1 MNKHCY
7 RVIFSKTLQCL
18 VVTSELSKTEGASS
32 SSKMIKKPTALLGEN
47 WISDELHASL
57 SKVSFTL
64 FALLGF
70 VLIPDAL
77 ANDMAIR
84 ADKSAPGN
92 QQPIILQT
100 GSGVPQVNIQTPSAG
115 GVSRNVY
122 SQFDVSEKGAV
133 LNNSRKGTGT
143 QIAGY
148 VAGNPNLAR
157 GEAKVILNEVN
168 SANPSRLKG
177 YVEVAGKKADVVIA
191 NPSGLQCDGCGVI
204 NAGRTT
210 LTTGKPIVNNGELSG
225 FEVKDGKIS
234 VGAKGM
240 DASHSDYTDII
251 AKKTKI
257 DGPIKGKQ
265 VKVITGKNRV
275 SRDGSDVVY
284 IGDKNDTATTQEYSL
299 DVGELGGMY
308 AGQIHLVDNGKGL
321 GVRNAGHI
329 GASVGDIQID
339 SQGNIVNSGVMQAEG
354 NIKQKA
360 KRKINNSGTTVSRK
374 GNIKQQADGGI
385 EQSGVL
391 LAKGNRAEQ
400 KGNIEQQAA
409 QINQSGNNIASG
421 DIKIK
426 GQQITLDKTSQS
438 IAGMVFESN
447 TVAKTAE
454 KAIERNTEKTVT
466 ELTEQEIQ
474 RLPTLQASGSRVE
487 LQADTLT
494 AQGQIIAQ
502 QAVVAEGNEVNLSHG
517 RIRSYN
523 IEAAAKGSLKADD
536 AVLSA
541 VNQAMLKATNV
552 LSTNETQ
559 LTAEQII
566 ANANQ
571 LNNNGGQWQQT
582 GNDPLALH
590 FAGGIENR
598 GGHIQTAGALSI
610 NTANLNNAQGKLL
623 SAKQATLQGGSVV
636 NADGVIYSAE
646 ALSIQTGGLDNSRG
660 HISNKQGDVS
670 INTSKQLLINH
681 QGTIASAAAL
691 SIAAGNTDNKEGVIT
706 AEQALSVN
714 ADSLNNS
721 RGRLISN
728 GQDIALNIATQ
739 LNNQVGTIAAQN
751 VVNINGD
758 LQNNKGVVL
767 SEKGGVRVNS
777 KAQIDNAEGV
787 IQAAQ
792 AATLYSQ
799 GVDNSKGQ
807 IRGAS
812 LDIHSQGHQIRNG
825 EGMIAGQ
832 SAVNLEGD
840 LQNNKG
846 VVLSEKGGV
855 RVNSKAQIDN
865 AEGVIQASQA
875 VVLNSQG
882 MDNNKGLIRGASVD
896 IHSQGHQIRNSE
908 GMIAG
913 QSAVNL
919 EGDLQNNKGVV
930 LSEKGGVRVN
940 GKAQIDNVGG
950 VIQAAQ
956 AVVLHSQGVDNSKG
970 LIRGASVDI
979 HSQGHQIRNSEGMI
993 AGQSAVN
1000 LEGDLHNNKGV
1011 VLSEKGGVRV
1021 NGKAQIDNA
1030 EGVIQAAQAV
1040 ALNSQGVDN
1049 SKGLIRGASVDIYS
1063 QGHQIRNGEGMIAGQ
1078 SAVNLEGDL
1087 QNTKGVVLSEKGG
1100 VRVNSKAQIDN
1111 VGGVIQA
1118 AQAVALNGQ
1127 GVDNSKGLIKGK
1139 NVSLNSEGYQ
1149 VVNVEGAIT
1158 ALNSITVNGNLNN
1171 QRGTLLSEQGDITV
1185 NSRSAV
1191 NNQQGLIHAATQA
1204 TINSQGLDNQAGT
1217 VSANR
1222 LTINSAGQQVN
1233 NQQGT
1238 IVAQQQLNMTASTL
1252 DNREGYVISK
1262 GEAQLNLDTVH
1273 NQAISDKGSLISAN
1287 KRLTLNATTVNNQ
1300 DTKAK
1305 EGEHSSQG
1313 IIAGTLEMATGLL
1326 NNQGGNLY
1334 ALENARLN
1342 VTGDVHNEGGLLYAG
1357 NQLDVLGSKQTLI
1370 HNQDGLIEG
1379 VGGLAVEANNFND
1392 EGTLRSRGL
1401 GRIALQIDDYEYN
1414 KKFDFGALDF
1424 SVNGTLTNNVNAIYD
1439 RGVIFRAKNVKNN
1452 GTIGA
1457 YDKGAT
1463 QIFATQGVE
1472 NRGLIDGQFTLVKGE
1487 TIRNVGQ
1494 GRIYGD
1500 YLAMEAKQIYNG
1512 AETVASGKGTT
1523 TRAGTIAGREGLALA
1538 FEQMTN
1544 ADGATVLS
1552 FGNTTIGRTLNEHYQ
1567 AVGKADSLDNASG
1580 LINLMGNA
1588 RVSVSRLTN
1597 RDSHIEDLLA
1607 KNNNRISLTQY
1618 QQHRAPGQFLVGG
1631 DLTLE
1636 TDKVHNKYSQL
1647 LVGGNLTVNGEH
1659 IARQGSPLQTN
1670 SAHNALNE
1678 VLVNEDLSGKVYQLK
1693 KAQSNGFRWF
1703 KRHHRYEEQT
1713 IDNLGLTDN
1722 PLATV
1727 LGTQTTRYMTDQ
1739 VNATDANFDNVN
1751 ITGKDGQVRVQAQ
1764 TILSPEQQQQ
1774 IVKSGAVVSHYFDS
1788 TVQGSLLL
1796 NEGKTEIS
1804 GGKSKGQNGQTEA
1817 ARRTQLEDLPLTT
1830 VRTHLSDNQS
1840 LPTASYLQ
1848 DNRNDPTAPLVSVD
1862 PILTKGQHGLSS
1874 DYLLKLTGQHSQAK
1888 RLGDGFYE
1896 QQLVREQINQLTGRR
1911 FLEGQTNDQAQYEAL
1926 MNNGAK
1932 AAKELGL
1939 EVGKGLTAQQM
1950 SNLKQDIVWFVEREV
1965 AVPNE
1970 GNTLKGGRHR
1980 EQGETPTTQ
1989 TVKVLVPQVYTVS
2002 RHTDVI
2008 DKNAVISATNIIGQ
2022 LNGKVNNS
2030 GAISALNLN
2039 QLHAEA
2045 LENSG
2050 RINGRYVDIKTRG
2063 DVDNLGGKIE
2073 AAKALSVIA
2082 GGNINVSSHLKDV
2095 HIGDTQKRL
2104 IDKVAGLK
2112 VRDSDG
2118 LLQLVSDKDLRFN
2131 AATVESAGSLYAKA
2145 KGNMVVDSLR
2155 MTENTYS
2162 GGGDNFRRVRK
2173 EQDIGTV
2180 IQARDDLTLIGD
2192 QSFYAKAAQIV
2203 SENGRVHLQSNGD
2216 VNIVSGLA
2224 IDEEESKS
2232 KSKKRRRLGTSK
2244 KTTETYNYRYDET
2257 ALASIVSGK
2266 TVSVVGNNI
2275 GVTASHLLANQDVI
2289 IQGKGRVKIEGEL
2302 ENHAQ
2307 AYSHSVKKSGLSG
2320 SFKRGVLSVHLGTR
2334 KQGGGTDGKEQS
2346 VAVSS
2351 INSLN
2356 GNVMV
2361 SAGDKITI
2369 NGSSV
2374 AARKNILLSGSDIEL
2389 GAIYSHGD
2397 RSQHSYAKS
2406 SGIGVSLT
2414 LSPLLAA
2421 FDAARNHY
2429 KGNAGGGKSIIG
2441 KSTTFAD
2448 SVDEFGQRLT
2458 KTLTFSIGGQS
2469 HSSENHS
2476 STDNATVSQLRAG
2489 GNLIL
2494 NATRGGIHSEGADFS
2509 AEGNF
2514 TALAKGDVVFGTAKN
2529 QYQANGYEKSHGHG
2543 IDTSKSFLKTLT
2555 LYKNKATED
2564 AEKTTQKTTALSIG
2578 GNSFV
2583 KSGGN
2588 ITTYGTDMAVVGDN
2602 IFMADGNIT
2611 FGSTLEGAAQ
2621 NRSAKGRG
2629 IGSAEISDT
2638 ERFYGYYQNKESG
2651 YFNQR
2656 SYKGSVIGSEKGNIQ
2671 VYAGG
2676 NYLQE
2681 SSALLANAGKVS
2693 INAKQVKSIAHDNV
2707 TLSGNR
2713 TSDTKVGGFAKV
2725 SSPLIDLFNVATGAR
2740 DTLRDDKAGDRM
2752 KAMKGAVLALQGYQ
2766 AISDLSTGTI
2776 ARVEVGTGIKHA
2788 HADYHEQDIRGQ
2800 GNIINGAKG
2809 IEITAREGYIDL
2821 SQIDLATTTYNAQS
2835 QKNEVTSGSYVYLD
2849 GKRGINL
2856 RSGRDEFHAKGR
2868 QTGYS
2873 MVSGVGA
2880 QVGAQ
2885 TGAYAYAEVGYN
2897 NATQQTDSHTKIN
2910 SHIMTERLIA
2920 KTDGDMNL
2928 IGASAYA
2935 DRIETD
2941 VKGKLNIVSEQS
2953 TAQYNAKGTN
2963 VGLRVQVSFGT
2974 AWNVG
2979 GSYGSNKTRSN
2990 YHGVQEQAG
2999 LFAGDGGYRINV
3011 QNHTNLEGGLITS
3024 SQLAETTGK
3033 NSFSTGTLSYSDIEN
3048 HGNYSGSGLA
3058 ISASVSMEGKSLQG
3072 MQKTAGYG
3080 KEEGGQHNITKSGIN
3095 TANLHITDIEKQQQ
3109 LLNYHNVPTG
3119 EINDG
3124 FAIDTPNSKLIA
3136 RENPIA
3142 LKDYLSN
3149 IKTDITTESLKQN
3162 PNVLQNN
3169 FDKSY
3174 IEDKVATKVAFT
3186 QALDQARQEVK
3197 KELYAIADKKRADAT
3212 DIRRNNYIGGKNG
3225 YNTEES
3231 LELDRRADRLEKTAF
3246 YVDLALGSL
3255 YGWGNTDAIKYVGT
3269 AVATDPVVRAATAP
3283 EQIWLTTCKRDS
3295 LYCSNFNRDDSKRPT
3310 ENGRA
3315 EIGDKRQIFDISEL
3329 KPSDSNNVITISNN
3343 GIMNP
3348 LDAALKNAIKQN
3360 KWATN
3365 KEGVAV
3371 VYNRPTSNLL
3381 SELLYAA
3388 YDKTNDLLGGRLPL
3402 TTAEKA
3408 NVKLYQYAKD
3418 NKYQIDL
3425 SNHSRGGLTA
3435 SVALQY
3441 ANRNGLTNIPIRES
3455 RFYGTATH
3463 VQDYANQLANVNGSY
3478 RYLDKNNQ
3486 EKTSNGIVKSAVHYT
3501 DFVGRTP
3508 LIGLRSKYIVGGNE
3522 PTGGVENTW
3531 FTYSHSS
3538 YFAEIPSEDL
3548 INEKGDYIDEKG
3560 YKVEEKNRVA
3570 NKYRDEFNEKWQP
3583 QKNNLNPSLPKI
3595 VTPE

>member
-1 MNKHCY
+1 
-7 RVIFSKTLQCL
+7 
-18 VVTSELSKTEGASS
+18 
-32 SSKMIKKPTALLGEN
+32 
-47 WISDELHASL
+47 
-57 SKVSFTL
+57 
-64 FALLGF
+64 
-70 VLIPDAL
+70 
-77 ANDMAIR
+77 
-84 ADKSAPGN
+84 
-92 QQPIILQT
+92 
-100 GSGVPQVNIQTPSAG
+100 
-115 GVSRNVY
+115 
-122 SQFDVSEKGAV
+122 
-133 LNNSRKGTGT
+133 
-143 QIAGY
+143 
-148 VAGNPNLAR
+148 
-157 GEAKVILNEVN
+157 
-168 SANPSRLKG
+168 
-177 YVEVAGKKADVVIA
+177 
-191 NPSGLQCDGCGVI
+191 
-204 NAGRTT
+204 
-210 LTTGKPIVNNGELSG
+210 
-225 FEVKDGKIS
+225 
-234 VGAKGM
+234 
-240 DASHSDYTDII
+240 
-251 AKKTKI
+251 
-257 DGPIKGKQ
+257 
-265 VKVITGKNRV
+265 
-275 SRDGSDVVY
+275 
-284 IGDKNDTATTQEYSL
+284 
-299 DVGELGGMY
+299 
-308 AGQIHLVDNGKGL
+308 
-321 GVRNAGHI
+321 
-329 GASVGDIQID
+329 
-339 SQGNIVNSGVMQAEG
+339 
-354 NIKQKA
+354 
-360 KRKINNSGTTVSRK
+360 
-374 GNIKQQADGGI
+374 
-385 EQSGVL
+385 
-391 LAKGNRAEQ
+391 
-400 KGNIEQQAA
+400 
-409 QINQSGNNIASG
+409 
-421 DIKIK
+421 
-426 GQQITLDKTSQS
+426 
-438 IAGMVFESN
+438 
-447 TVAKTAE
+447 
-454 KAIERNTEKTVT
+454 
-466 ELTEQEIQ
+466 
-474 RLPTLQASGSRVE
+474 
-487 LQADTLT
+487 
-494 AQGQIIAQ
+494 
-502 QAVVAEGNEVNLSHG
+502 
-517 RIRSYN
+517 
-523 IEAAAKGSLKADD
+523 
-536 AVLSA
+536 
-541 VNQAMLKATNV
+541 
-552 LSTNETQ
+552 
-559 LTAEQII
+559 
-566 ANANQ
+566 
-571 LNNNGGQWQQT
+571 
-582 GNDPLALH
+582 
-590 FAGGIENR
+590 
-598 GGHIQTAGALSI
+598 
-610 NTANLNNAQGKLL
+610 
-623 SAKQATLQGGSVV
+623 
-636 NADGVIYSAE
+636 
-646 ALSIQTGGLDNSRG
+646 
-660 HISNKQGDVS
+660 
-670 INTSKQLLINH
+670 
-681 QGTIASAAAL
+681 
-691 SIAAGNTDNKEGVIT
+691 
-706 AEQALSVN
+706 
-714 ADSLNNS
+714 
-721 RGRLISN
+721 
-728 GQDIALNIATQ
+728 
-739 LNNQVGTIAAQN
+739 
-751 VVNINGD
+751 
-758 LQNNKGVVL
+758 
-767 SEKGGVRVNS
+767 
-777 KAQIDNAEGV
+777 
-787 IQAAQ
+787 
-792 AATLYSQ
+792 
-799 GVDNSKGQ
+799 
-807 IRGAS
+807 
-812 LDIHSQGHQIRNG
+812 
-825 EGMIAGQ
+825 MIAGQ

-865 AEGVIQASQA
+865 AEGVIQA
-875 VVLNSQG
+875 V
-882 MDNNKGLIRGASVD
+882 
-896 IHSQGHQIRNSE
+896 
-908 GMIAG
+908 
-913 QSAVNL
+913 
-919 EGDLQNNKGVV
+919 
-930 LSEKGGVRVN
+930 
-940 GKAQIDNVGG
+940 
-950 VIQAAQ
+950 QAAT
-956 AVVLHSQGVDNSKG
+956 LYSQGVDNSKG

-979 HSQGHQIRNSEGMI
+979 H
-993 AGQSAVN
+993 
-1000 LEGDLHNNKGV
+1000 
-1011 VLSEKGGVRV
+1011 
-1021 NGKAQIDNA
+1021 
-1030 EGVIQAAQAV
+1030 
-1040 ALNSQGVDN
+1040 
-1049 SKGLIRGASVDIYS
+1049 S

-1118 AQAVALNGQ
+1118 AQVVALNSQ

-1139 NVSLNSEGYQ
+1139 SVSLNSEGYQ

-1222 LTINSAGQQVN
+1222 LTINNAGQQVN

-1238 IVAQQQLNMTASTL
+1238 IVAQQQLNMTASIL

-1703 KRHHRYEEQT
+1703 KRHHRYKEQT

-1727 LGTQTTRYMTDQ
+1727 LGTQTTKYMTDQ
-1739 VNATDANFDNVN
+1739 VNATDATFDNIN
-1751 ITGKDGQVRVQAQ
+1751 ITGENGQVRIQAQ
-1764 TILSPEQQQQ
+1764 TQLSPEQQQQ
-1774 IVKSGAVVSHYFDS
+1774 IVTSGAVVSHYFDS

-1804 GGKSKGQNGQTEA
+1804 GGKTKGQNGQTEA
-1817 ARRTQLEDLPLTT
+1817 ARRTQLEDLSLTT

-1848 DNRNDPTAPLVSVD
+1848 DNRNDPTAPLVSID
-1862 PILTKGQHGLSS
+1862 PILTKGQHSLNS
-1874 DYLLKLTGQHSQAK
+1874 DYLLKLTGQHSQTK

-1911 FLEGQTNDQAQYEAL
+1911 FLEGQTNDQAQYETL

-2118 LLQLVSDKDLRFN
+2118 LLQLVADKDLRFN

-2145 KGNMVVDSLR
+2145 KDNMVVDSLR

-2257 ALASIVSGK
+2257 ALASMVSGK

-2448 SVDEFGQRLT
+2448 SVDEYRQRLT

-2489 GNLIL
+2489 ENLIL
-2494 NATRGGIHSEGADFS
+2494 NATRGGIRSEGADFS

-2514 TALAKGDVVFGTAKN
+2514 TALAKGDVVFDTAKN
-2529 QYQANGYEKSHGHG
+2529 RYQANSHEKSSGYG
-2543 IDTSKSFLKTLT
+2543 IDTSKSYLKTLT
-2555 LYKNKATED
+2555 LYKNKSAED

-2693 INAKQVKSIAHDNV
+2693 INAKQVESIAHDNV

-2740 DTLRDDKAGDRM
+2740 DILRDDKAGDRM

-2766 AISDLSTGTI
+2766 AISDLRTGTI

-2897 NATQQTDSHTKIN
+2897 NATQQTDNHTKIN

-2974 AWNVG
+2974 AWSVG

-2999 LFAGDGGYRINV
+2999 LFAGDGGYHVKAKSVNLDGGAIVSTADKSRNYLKAEEFSFKDIH
-3011 QNHTNLEGGLITS
+3011 NHSEAKASAMTLIGGFSVNRDQTS
-3024 SQLAETTGK
+3024 AEDKALNKIYRANRKNDDGSDATFTKANPNQHNSSPVKFGLTLGDVHSTDAYALAKLG
-3033 NSFSTGTLSYSDIEN
+3033 LV
-3048 HGNYSGSGLA
+3048 NYLSGSKASESRGNLTPA
-3058 ISASVSMEGKSLQG
+3058 VISEGVFDISSASG
-3072 MQKTAGYG
+3072 KTAVEQIAKATQSPHQVLSQADYEKLAKKVEISSEFKQTFLTLGASFTDEAYHKMFIAEHRMMGYEFD
-3080 KEEGGQHNITKSGIN
+3080 K
-3095 TANLHITDIEKQQQ
+3095 
-3109 LLNYHNVPTG
+3109 
-3119 EINDG
+3119 DG
-3124 FAIDTPNSKLIA
+3124 KLIEDPK
-3136 RENPIA
+3136 RLEA
-3142 LKDYLSN
+3142 LKDDALKDAKEKGITGEAEIEKYVKEYSAKATDKGYNIYKLYELSDEQRKH
-3149 IKTDITTESLKQN
+3149 IEPVTYTDPKTGKQETRY
-3162 PNVLQNN
+3162 
-3169 FDKSY
+3169 F
-3174 IEDKVATKVAFT
+3174 VAFNGIFNDH
-3186 QALDQARQEVK
+3186 QAAAKFAVQ
-3197 KELYAIADKKRADAT
+3197 
-3212 DIRRNNYIGGKNG
+3212 NYI
-3225 YNTEES
+3225 
-3231 LELDRRADRLEKTAF
+3231 
-3246 YVDLALGSL
+3246 
-3255 YGWGNTDAIKYVGT
+3255 
-3269 AVATDPVVRAATAP
+3269 AATNP
-3283 EQIWLTTCKRDS
+3283 
-3295 LYCSNFNRDDSKRPT
+3295 
-3310 ENGRA
+3310 ENGKV
-3315 EIGDKRQIFDISEL
+3315 DQQIYKNMYFVHHPKADNFVSEL
-3329 KPSDSNNVITISNN
+3329 LIAGYQKWFKSGDNSVKQAESIMKEYGNKGLFIGAHSRGTLTISNALQRLDSKSN
-3343 GIMNP
+3343 AMSSILSDTKMKMVGPAADVTRADNILNRLQGLGETRQSNKGSILVENHKSDLVGRSPVVGNNP
-3348 LDAALKNAIKQN
+3348 YTTETNTHNKGWIQTIADIFGGDSSSHNCYGLGQKQCI
-3360 KWATN
+3360 ADGYR
-3365 KEGVAV
+3365 KEG
-3371 VYNRPTSNLL
+3371 
-3381 SELLYAA
+3381 
-3388 YDKTNDLLGGRLPL
+3388 DLVMHP
-3402 TTAEKA
+3402 
-3408 NVKLYQYAKD
+3408 
-3418 NKYQIDL
+3418 
-3425 SNHSRGGLTA
+3425 
-3435 SVALQY
+3435 
-3441 ANRNGLTNIPIRES
+3441 
-3455 RFYGTATH
+3455 
-3463 VQDYANQLANVNGSY
+3463 
-3478 RYLDKNNQ
+3478 
-3486 EKTSNGIVKSAVHYT
+3486 EKTIFELNGGK
-3501 DFVGRTP
+3501 
-3508 LIGLRSKYIVGGNE
+3508 
-3522 PTGGVENTW
+3522 
-3531 FTYSHSS
+3531 
-3538 YFAEIPSEDL
+3538 
-3548 INEKGDYIDEKG
+3548 
-3560 YKVEEKNRVA
+3560 
-3570 NKYRDEFNEKWQP
+3570 
-3583 QKNNLNPSLPKI
+3583 
-3595 VTPE
+3595 

>member
-32 SSKMIKKPTALLGEN
+32 SSKMIKKTTALLGEN

-374 GNIKQQADGGI
+374 GNIKQQADRGI

-409 QINQSGNNIASG
+409 QINQLGNNIATG

-438 IAGMVFESN
+438 IAGIVFESN

-454 KAIERNTEKTVT
+454 KAIERNTEKTAT

-502 QAVVAEGNEVNLSHG
+502 QAVVANGNEVNLSHG
-517 RIRSYN
+517 RIQSYN

-681 QGTIASAAAL
+681 QGTIASAAML

-799 GVDNSKGQ
+799 GVDNSKGL

-812 LDIHSQGHQIRNG
+812 VDIHSQGHQIRNG

-832 SAVNLEGD
+832 SAVNLEG
-840 LQNNKG
+840 
-846 VVLSEKGGV
+846 
-855 RVNSKAQIDN
+855 
-865 AEGVIQASQA
+865 
-875 VVLNSQG
+875 
-882 MDNNKGLIRGASVD
+882 
-896 IHSQGHQIRNSE
+896 
-908 GMIAG
+908 
-913 QSAVNL
+913 NL
-919 EGDLQNNKGVV
+919 HNNKGVV

-940 GKAQIDNVGG
+940 GKAQIDNAEG

-1030 EGVIQAAQAV
+1030 E
-1040 ALNSQGVDN
+1040 
-1049 SKGLIRGASVDIYS
+1049 
-1063 QGHQIRNGEGMIAGQ
+1063 
-1078 SAVNLEGDL
+1078 
-1087 QNTKGVVLSEKGG
+1087 
-1100 VRVNSKAQIDN
+1100 
-1111 VGGVIQA
+1111 GVIQA

-1512 AETVASGKGTT
+1512 AEKVASGKGTT

-1544 ADGATVLS
+1544 ADGAAVLS

-1618 QQHRAPGQFLVGG
+1618 QQYHAPGQFLVGG

-1703 KRHHRYEEQT
+1703 KRHHRYKEQT

-1727 LGTQTTRYMTDQ
+1727 LGTQTTKYMTDQ
-1739 VNATDANFDNVN
+1739 VNATDATFDNIN
-1751 ITGKDGQVRVQAQ
+1751 ITGENGQVRIQAQ
-1764 TILSPEQQQQ
+1764 TQLSPEQQQQ
-1774 IVKSGAVVSHYFDS
+1774 IVTSGAVVSHYFDS

-1804 GGKSKGQNGQTEA
+1804 GGKTKGQNGQTEA
-1817 ARRTQLEDLPLTT
+1817 ARRTQLEDLSLTT

-1848 DNRNDPTAPLVSVD
+1848 DNRNDPTAPLVSID
-1862 PILTKGQHGLSS
+1862 PILTKGQHSLNS
-1874 DYLLKLTGQHSQAK
+1874 DYLLKLTGQHSQTK

-1911 FLEGQTNDQAQYEAL
+1911 FLEGQTNDQAQYETL

-2118 LLQLVSDKDLRFN
+2118 LLQLVADKDLRFN

-2145 KGNMVVDSLR
+2145 KDNMVVDSLR

-2257 ALASIVSGK
+2257 ALASMVSGK

-2494 NATRGGIHSEGADFS
+2494 NATRGGIRSEGADFS

-2514 TALAKGDVVFGTAKN
+2514 TALAKGDIVFGTAKN

-2621 NRSAKGRG
+2621 NRSAKVRG

-2693 INAKQVKSIAHDNV
+2693 INAKQVESIAHDNV

-2725 SSPLIDLFNVATGAR
+2725 SSPLIDLFNTATGAR
-2740 DTLRDDKAGDRM
+2740 DILRDDKAGDRM

-2766 AISDLSTGTI
+2766 AISDLRTGTI

-2873 MVSGVGA
+2873 MVSGAGA

-2897 NATQQTDSHTKIN
+2897 NATQQTDNHTKIN

-2974 AWNVG
+2974 AWSVG

-2990 YHGVQEQAG
+2990 YHGVKEQAG
-2999 LFAGDGGYRINV
+2999 LFAGDGGYHVKAKSVNLDGGAIVSTADKSRNYLKAEEFSFKDIH
-3011 QNHTNLEGGLITS
+3011 NHSEAKASAMTLIGGFSVNRDQTS
-3024 SQLAETTGK
+3024 AEDKALNKTYRANRKNDDGSDATFTKANPNQHNSSPVKFGLTLGDVHSTDAYALAKLG
-3033 NSFSTGTLSYSDIEN
+3033 LV
-3048 HGNYSGSGLA
+3048 NYLSGSKASESRGNLTPA
-3058 ISASVSMEGKSLQG
+3058 VISEGVFDISSASG
-3072 MQKTAGYG
+3072 KTAVEQIAKATQSPHQVLSQADYEKLAKKVEISSEFKQTFLTLGASFTDEAYHKMFIAEHRMMGYELDKYGKPIKDPKRLEALKDDAIKDAKEKGITG
-3080 KEEGGQHNITKSGIN
+3080 KEEIEKYVKEYSAKATDKGYNIYKLYELSDEKRKHIEPVTYTDPKTGKQETRYFVAFNGIFNDHQAAAKFAVQNYIAATNPENGKVDQQIYKNMYFVHHPKADNFVSELLIAGYQKWFKSGDN
-3095 TANLHITDIEKQQQ
+3095 SVKQA
-3109 LLNYHNVPTG
+3109 
-3119 EINDG
+3119 E
-3124 FAIDTPNSKLIA
+3124 AIMKEYGSKGL
-3136 RENPIA
+3136 
-3142 LKDYLSN
+3142 
-3149 IKTDITTESLKQN
+3149 
-3162 PNVLQNN
+3162 
-3169 FDKSY
+3169 F
-3174 IEDKVATKVAFT
+3174 
-3186 QALDQARQEVK
+3186 
-3197 KELYAIADKKRADAT
+3197 
-3212 DIRRNNYIGGKNG
+3212 IGAH
-3225 YNTEES
+3225 S
-3231 LELDRRADRLEKTAF
+3231 R
-3246 YVDLALGSL
+3246 
-3255 YGWGNTDAIKYVGT
+3255 GT
-3269 AVATDPVVRAATAP
+3269 
-3283 EQIWLTTCKRDS
+3283 L
-3295 LYCSNFNRDDSKRPT
+3295 
-3310 ENGRA
+3310 
-3315 EIGDKRQIFDISEL
+3315 
-3329 KPSDSNNVITISNN
+3329 TISNALQRLDSKSN
-3343 GIMNP
+3343 AMSSILSDTKMKMVGPAADVTRADNILNRLQGLGETRQSNKGSILVENHKSDLVGRSPVVGNNP
-3348 LDAALKNAIKQN
+3348 YTTETNTHN
-3360 KWATN
+3360 KGWIQTIADIFGGDSSSHNCYGLGQQQCVTDGYR
-3365 KEGVAV
+3365 KEG
-3371 VYNRPTSNLL
+3371 
-3381 SELLYAA
+3381 
-3388 YDKTNDLLGGRLPL
+3388 DLVMHP
-3402 TTAEKA
+3402 
-3408 NVKLYQYAKD
+3408 
-3418 NKYQIDL
+3418 
-3425 SNHSRGGLTA
+3425 
-3435 SVALQY
+3435 
-3441 ANRNGLTNIPIRES
+3441 
-3455 RFYGTATH
+3455 
-3463 VQDYANQLANVNGSY
+3463 
-3478 RYLDKNNQ
+3478 
-3486 EKTSNGIVKSAVHYT
+3486 EKTIFELNGGK
-3501 DFVGRTP
+3501 
-3508 LIGLRSKYIVGGNE
+3508 
-3522 PTGGVENTW
+3522 
-3531 FTYSHSS
+3531 
-3538 YFAEIPSEDL
+3538 
-3548 INEKGDYIDEKG
+3548 
-3560 YKVEEKNRVA
+3560 
-3570 NKYRDEFNEKWQP
+3570 
-3583 QKNNLNPSLPKI
+3583 
-3595 VTPE
+3595 

>member
-32 SSKMIKKPTALLGEN
+32 SSKMIKKTTALLGEN

-409 QINQSGNNIASG
+409 QINQLGNNIATG

-454 KAIERNTEKTVT
+454 KAIERNTEKTAT

-502 QAVVAEGNEVNLSHG
+502 QAVVANGNEVNLSHG
-517 RIRSYN
+517 RIQSYN

-681 QGTIASAAAL
+681 QGTIASAAML

-767 SEKGGVRVNS
+767 SEKGGVRVN
-777 KAQIDNAEGV
+777 
-787 IQAAQ
+787 
-792 AATLYSQ
+792 
-799 GVDNSKGQ
+799 
-807 IRGAS
+807 
-812 LDIHSQGHQIRNG
+812 
-825 EGMIAGQ
+825 
-832 SAVNLEGD
+832 
-840 LQNNKG
+840 
-846 VVLSEKGGV
+846 
-855 RVNSKAQIDN
+855 
-865 AEGVIQASQA
+865 
-875 VVLNSQG
+875 
-882 MDNNKGLIRGASVD
+882 
-896 IHSQGHQIRNSE
+896 
-908 GMIAG
+908 
-913 QSAVNL
+913 
-919 EGDLQNNKGVV
+919 
-930 LSEKGGVRVN
+930 
-940 GKAQIDNVGG
+940 GKAQIDNV
-950 VIQAAQ
+950 
-956 AVVLHSQGVDNSKG
+956 
-970 LIRGASVDI
+970 
-979 HSQGHQIRNSEGMI
+979 
-993 AGQSAVN
+993 
-1000 LEGDLHNNKGV
+1000 
-1011 VLSEKGGVRV
+1011 
-1021 NGKAQIDNA
+1021 

-1049 SKGLIRGASVDIYS
+1049 SKGLIRGASVDIHS

-1118 AQAVALNGQ
+1118 AQVVALNSQ

-1139 NVSLNSEGYQ
+1139 SVSLNSEGYQ

-1222 LTINSAGQQVN
+1222 LTINNAGQQVN

-1238 IVAQQQLNMTASTL
+1238 IVAQQQLNMTASIL

-1703 KRHHRYEEQT
+1703 KRHHRYKEQT

-1727 LGTQTTRYMTDQ
+1727 LGTQTTKYMTDQ
-1739 VNATDANFDNVN
+1739 VNATDATFDNIN
-1751 ITGKDGQVRVQAQ
+1751 ITGENGQVRIQAQ
-1764 TILSPEQQQQ
+1764 TQLSPEQQQQ
-1774 IVKSGAVVSHYFDS
+1774 IVTSGAVVSHYFDS

-1804 GGKSKGQNGQTEA
+1804 GGKTKGQNGQTEA
-1817 ARRTQLEDLPLTT
+1817 ARRTQLEDLSLTT

-1848 DNRNDPTAPLVSVD
+1848 DNRNDPTAPLVSID
-1862 PILTKGQHGLSS
+1862 PILTKGQHSLNS
-1874 DYLLKLTGQHSQAK
+1874 DYLLKLTGQHSQTK

-1911 FLEGQTNDQAQYEAL
+1911 FLEGQTNDQAQYETL

-2118 LLQLVSDKDLRFN
+2118 LLQLVADKDLRFN

-2145 KGNMVVDSLR
+2145 KDNMVVDSLR

-2257 ALASIVSGK
+2257 ALASMVSGK

-2448 SVDEFGQRLT
+2448 SVDEYRQRLT

-2489 GNLIL
+2489 ENLIL
-2494 NATRGGIHSEGADFS
+2494 NATRGGIRSEGADFS

-2514 TALAKGDVVFGTAKN
+2514 TALAKGDVVFDTAKN
-2529 QYQANGYEKSHGHG
+2529 RYQANSHEKSSGYG
-2543 IDTSKSFLKTLT
+2543 IDTSKSYLKTLT
-2555 LYKNKATED
+2555 LYKNKSAED

-2693 INAKQVKSIAHDNV
+2693 INAKQVESIAHDNV

-2740 DTLRDDKAGDRM
+2740 DILRDDKAGDRM

-2766 AISDLSTGTI
+2766 AISDLRTGTI

-2897 NATQQTDSHTKIN
+2897 NATQQTDNHTKIN

-2941 VKGKLNIVSEQS
+2941 IKGKLNIVSEQS

-2974 AWNVG
+2974 AWSVG

-2999 LFAGDGGYRINV
+2999 LFAGDGGYHVKAKSVNLDGGAIVSTADKSRNYLKAEEFSFKDIH
-3011 QNHTNLEGGLITS
+3011 NHSEAKASAMTLIGGFSVNRDQTS
-3024 SQLAETTGK
+3024 AEDKALNKIYRANRKNDDGSDATFTKANPNQHNSSPVKFGLTLGDVHSTDAYALAKLG
-3033 NSFSTGTLSYSDIEN
+3033 LV
-3048 HGNYSGSGLA
+3048 NYLSGSKASESRGNLTPA
-3058 ISASVSMEGKSLQG
+3058 VISEGVFDISSTSG
-3072 MQKTAGYG
+3072 KTAVEQIAKATQSPHQVLSQADYEKLAKKVEISSEFKQTFLTLGASFTDEAYHKMFIAEHRMMGYEFD
-3080 KEEGGQHNITKSGIN
+3080 K
-3095 TANLHITDIEKQQQ
+3095 
-3109 LLNYHNVPTG
+3109 
-3119 EINDG
+3119 DG
-3124 FAIDTPNSKLIA
+3124 KLIEDPK
-3136 RENPIA
+3136 RLEA
-3142 LKDYLSN
+3142 LKDDALKDAKEKGITGEAEIEKYVKEYSAKATDKGYNIYKLYELSDEQRKH
-3149 IKTDITTESLKQN
+3149 IEPVTYTDPKTGKQETRY
-3162 PNVLQNN
+3162 
-3169 FDKSY
+3169 F
-3174 IEDKVATKVAFT
+3174 VAFNGIFNDH
-3186 QALDQARQEVK
+3186 QAAAKFAVQ
-3197 KELYAIADKKRADAT
+3197 
-3212 DIRRNNYIGGKNG
+3212 NYI
-3225 YNTEES
+3225 
-3231 LELDRRADRLEKTAF
+3231 
-3246 YVDLALGSL
+3246 
-3255 YGWGNTDAIKYVGT
+3255 
-3269 AVATDPVVRAATAP
+3269 AATNP
-3283 EQIWLTTCKRDS
+3283 
-3295 LYCSNFNRDDSKRPT
+3295 
-3310 ENGRA
+3310 ENGKV
-3315 EIGDKRQIFDISEL
+3315 DQQIYKNMYFVHHPKADNFVSEL
-3329 KPSDSNNVITISNN
+3329 LIAGYQKWFKSGDNSVKQAESIMKEYGNKGLFIGAHSRGTLTISNALQRLDSKSN
-3343 GIMNP
+3343 AMSSILSDTKMKMVGPAADVTRADNILNRLQGLGETRQSNKGSILVENHKSDLVGRSPVVGNNP
-3348 LDAALKNAIKQN
+3348 YTTETNTHNKGWIQTIADIFGGDSSSHNCYGLGQKQCI
-3360 KWATN
+3360 ADGYR
-3365 KEGVAV
+3365 KEG
-3371 VYNRPTSNLL
+3371 
-3381 SELLYAA
+3381 
-3388 YDKTNDLLGGRLPL
+3388 DLVMHP
-3402 TTAEKA
+3402 
-3408 NVKLYQYAKD
+3408 
-3418 NKYQIDL
+3418 
-3425 SNHSRGGLTA
+3425 
-3435 SVALQY
+3435 
-3441 ANRNGLTNIPIRES
+3441 
-3455 RFYGTATH
+3455 
-3463 VQDYANQLANVNGSY
+3463 
-3478 RYLDKNNQ
+3478 
-3486 EKTSNGIVKSAVHYT
+3486 EKTIFELNGGK
-3501 DFVGRTP
+3501 
-3508 LIGLRSKYIVGGNE
+3508 
-3522 PTGGVENTW
+3522 
-3531 FTYSHSS
+3531 
-3538 YFAEIPSEDL
+3538 
-3548 INEKGDYIDEKG
+3548 
-3560 YKVEEKNRVA
+3560 
-3570 NKYRDEFNEKWQP
+3570 
-3583 QKNNLNPSLPKI
+3583 
-3595 VTPE
+3595 

>member
-32 SSKMIKKPTALLGEN
+32 SSKIIKKPTALLGEN

-84 ADKSAPGN
+84 ADKSALSN

-409 QINQSGNNIASG
+409 QINQLGNNIATG

-454 KAIERNTEKTVT
+454 KAIERNTEKTAT

-502 QAVVAEGNEVNLSHG
+502 QAVVANGNEVNLSHG
-517 RIRSYN
+517 RIQSYN

-541 VNQAMLKATNV
+541 VNQAMLKAANV

-636 NADGVIYSAE
+636 NADGVIYSVE

-670 INTSKQLLINH
+670 INTSKQSLINH
-681 QGTIASAAAL
+681 QGTIASAAML

-812 LDIHSQGHQIRNG
+812 VDIHSQGHQIRNG

-865 AEGVIQASQA
+865 AEGVIQAAQA
-875 VVLNSQG
+875 ATLYSQG
-882 MDNNKGLIRGASVD
+882 VDNSKGQIRGASVD
-896 IHSQGHQIRNSE
+896 IHSQGHQIRNGE

-919 EGDLQNNKGVV
+919 EGNLHNNKGVV

-940 GKAQIDNVGG
+940 GKAQIDNAEG

-1021 NGKAQIDNA
+1021 NSKAQIDNA

-1040 ALNSQGVDN
+1040 ALNS
-1049 SKGLIRGASVDIYS
+1049 
-1063 QGHQIRNGEGMIAGQ
+1063 
-1078 SAVNLEGDL
+1078 
-1087 QNTKGVVLSEKGG
+1087 
-1100 VRVNSKAQIDN
+1100 
-1111 VGGVIQA
+1111 
-1118 AQAVALNGQ
+1118 Q

-1313 IIAGTLEMATGLL
+1313 IIAGTLETATGLL

-1370 HNQDGLIEG
+1370 HNQGGLIEG

-1424 SVNGTLTNNVNAIYD
+1424 SVNGTLTNNVNAIYE
-1439 RGVIFRAKNVKNN
+1439 RGVTFRAKNVKNN

-1588 RVSVSRLTN
+1588 RVSVSWLTN

-1659 IARQGSPLQTN
+1659 IARQGGTLQTP
-1670 SAHNALNE
+1670 SEHNALTG

-1693 KAQSNGFRWF
+1693 KVQSNGFRWF

-1727 LGTQTTRYMTDQ
+1727 LGTQTTKYMTDQ

-1764 TILSPEQQQQ
+1764 TQLSPEQQQQ
-1774 IVKSGAVVSHYFDS
+1774 IVTSGAVVSHYFDS

-1804 GGKSKGQNGQTEA
+1804 GGKTKGQNGQTEA
-1817 ARRTQLEDLPLTT
+1817 ARRTQLEDLSLTT

-1848 DNRNDPTAPLVSVD
+1848 DNRNDPTAPLVSID
-1862 PILTKGQHGLSS
+1862 PILTKGQHSLNS
-1874 DYLLKLTGQHSQAK
+1874 DYLLKLTGQHSQTK

-1911 FLEGQTNDQAQYEAL
+1911 FLEGQTNDQAQYKTL

-1970 GNTLKGGRHR
+1970 GNTLKGGRYR

-2104 IDKVAGLK
+2104 IDKVASLK

-2118 LLQLVSDKDLRFN
+2118 LLQLVADKDLRFN

-2216 VNIVSGLA
+2216 MNIVSGLA

-2320 SFKRGVLSVHLGTR
+2320 SFKRGVLSAHLGTR

-2494 NATRGGIHSEGADFS
+2494 NATRGGIRSEGADFS

-2514 TALAKGDVVFGTAKN
+2514 TALAKGDIVFGTAKN

-2564 AEKTTQKTTALSIG
+2564 AEKTTQKTTVLSIG

-2693 INAKQVKSIAHDNV
+2693 INAKQVESIAHDNV

-2725 SSPLIDLFNVATGAR
+2725 SSPLIDLFNTATGAR
-2740 DTLRDDKAGDRM
+2740 DILRDDKAGDRM

-2766 AISDLSTGTI
+2766 AISDLRTGTI

-2873 MVSGVGA
+2873 MVSGAGA

-2897 NATQQTDSHTKIN
+2897 NATQQTDNHTKIN

-2974 AWNVG
+2974 AWSVG

-2999 LFAGDGGYRINV
+2999 LFAGDGGYHVKAKSVNLDGGAIVSTADKSRNYLKAEEFSFKDIH
-3011 QNHTNLEGGLITS
+3011 NHSEAKASAMTLIGGFSVNRDQTS
-3024 SQLAETTGK
+3024 AEDKALNKIYRANRKNDDGSDATFTKANPNQHNSSPVKFGLTLGDVHSTDAYALAKLG
-3033 NSFSTGTLSYSDIEN
+3033 LV
-3048 HGNYSGSGLA
+3048 NYLSGSKASESRGNLTPA
-3058 ISASVSMEGKSLQG
+3058 VISEGVFDISSASG
-3072 MQKTAGYG
+3072 KTAVEQIAKATQSPHQVLSQADYEKLAKKVEISSEFKQTFLTFGASFTDEAYHKMFIAEHRMMGYELDKYGKPIKDPKRLEALKDDAIKDAKEKGITG
-3080 KEEGGQHNITKSGIN
+3080 KEEIEKYVKEYSAKATDKGYNIYKLYELSDEKRKHIEPVTYTDPKTGKQETRYFVAFNGIFNDHQAAAKFAVQNYIAATNPENGKVDQQIYKNMYFVHHPKADNFVSELLIAGYQKWFKSGDN
-3095 TANLHITDIEKQQQ
+3095 SVKQA
-3109 LLNYHNVPTG
+3109 
-3119 EINDG
+3119 E
-3124 FAIDTPNSKLIA
+3124 AIMKEYGSKGL
-3136 RENPIA
+3136 
-3142 LKDYLSN
+3142 
-3149 IKTDITTESLKQN
+3149 
-3162 PNVLQNN
+3162 
-3169 FDKSY
+3169 F
-3174 IEDKVATKVAFT
+3174 
-3186 QALDQARQEVK
+3186 
-3197 KELYAIADKKRADAT
+3197 
-3212 DIRRNNYIGGKNG
+3212 IGAH
-3225 YNTEES
+3225 S
-3231 LELDRRADRLEKTAF
+3231 R
-3246 YVDLALGSL
+3246 
-3255 YGWGNTDAIKYVGT
+3255 GT
-3269 AVATDPVVRAATAP
+3269 
-3283 EQIWLTTCKRDS
+3283 L
-3295 LYCSNFNRDDSKRPT
+3295 
-3310 ENGRA
+3310 
-3315 EIGDKRQIFDISEL
+3315 
-3329 KPSDSNNVITISNN
+3329 TISNALQRLDSKSN
-3343 GIMNP
+3343 AMSSILSDTKMKMVGPAADVTRADNILNRLQGLGETRQSNKGSILVENHKSDLVGRSPVVGNNP
-3348 LDAALKNAIKQN
+3348 YTTETNTHN
-3360 KWATN
+3360 KGWIQTIADIFGGDSSSHNCYGLGQQQCVTDGYR
-3365 KEGVAV
+3365 KEG
-3371 VYNRPTSNLL
+3371 
-3381 SELLYAA
+3381 
-3388 YDKTNDLLGGRLPL
+3388 DLVMHP
-3402 TTAEKA
+3402 
-3408 NVKLYQYAKD
+3408 
-3418 NKYQIDL
+3418 
-3425 SNHSRGGLTA
+3425 
-3435 SVALQY
+3435 
-3441 ANRNGLTNIPIRES
+3441 
-3455 RFYGTATH
+3455 
-3463 VQDYANQLANVNGSY
+3463 
-3478 RYLDKNNQ
+3478 
-3486 EKTSNGIVKSAVHYT
+3486 EKTIFELNGGK
-3501 DFVGRTP
+3501 
-3508 LIGLRSKYIVGGNE
+3508 
-3522 PTGGVENTW
+3522 
-3531 FTYSHSS
+3531 
-3538 YFAEIPSEDL
+3538 
-3548 INEKGDYIDEKG
+3548 
-3560 YKVEEKNRVA
+3560 
-3570 NKYRDEFNEKWQP
+3570 
-3583 QKNNLNPSLPKI
+3583 
-3595 VTPE
+3595 

>member
-32 SSKMIKKPTALLGEN
+32 SSKIIKKPTALLGEN

-409 QINQSGNNIASG
+409 QINQLGNNIATG

-454 KAIERNTEKTVT
+454 KAIERNTEKTAT

-502 QAVVAEGNEVNLSHG
+502 QAVVANGNEVNLSHG
-517 RIRSYN
+517 RIQSYN

-812 LDIHSQGHQIRNG
+812 VDIHSQGHQIRNG

-865 AEGVIQASQA
+865 VGGVIQAAQA
-875 VVLNSQG
+875 VVLHSQG
-882 MDNNKGLIRGASVD
+882 VDNSKGLIRGAAVD

-940 GKAQIDNVGG
+940 
-950 VIQAAQ
+950 
-956 AVVLHSQGVDNSKG
+956 
-970 LIRGASVDI
+970 
-979 HSQGHQIRNSEGMI
+979 
-993 AGQSAVN
+993 
-1000 LEGDLHNNKGV
+1000 
-1011 VLSEKGGVRV
+1011 
-1021 NGKAQIDNA
+1021 
-1030 EGVIQAAQAV
+1030 
-1040 ALNSQGVDN
+1040 
-1049 SKGLIRGASVDIYS
+1049 
-1063 QGHQIRNGEGMIAGQ
+1063 
-1078 SAVNLEGDL
+1078 
-1087 QNTKGVVLSEKGG
+1087 
-1100 VRVNSKAQIDN
+1100 SKAQIDN

-1127 GVDNSKGLIKGK
+1127 GVGNSKGLIKGK

-1313 IIAGTLEMATGLL
+1313 IIAGTLETATGLL

-1370 HNQDGLIEG
+1370 HNQGGLIEG

-1424 SVNGTLTNNVNAIYD
+1424 SVNGTLTNNVNAIYE
-1439 RGVIFRAKNVKNN
+1439 RGVTFRAKNVKNN

-1588 RVSVSRLTN
+1588 RVSVSWLTN

-1659 IARQGSPLQTN
+1659 IARQGGTLQTP
-1670 SAHNALNE
+1670 SEHNALTG

-1693 KAQSNGFRWF
+1693 KVQSNGFRWF

-1727 LGTQTTRYMTDQ
+1727 LGTQTTKYMTDQ

-1764 TILSPEQQQQ
+1764 TQLSPEQQQQ
-1774 IVKSGAVVSHYFDS
+1774 IVTSGAVVSHYFDS

-1804 GGKSKGQNGQTEA
+1804 GGKTKGQNGQTEA
-1817 ARRTQLEDLPLTT
+1817 ARRTQLEDLSLTT

-1848 DNRNDPTAPLVSVD
+1848 DNRNDPTAPLVSID
-1862 PILTKGQHGLSS
+1862 PILTKGQHSLNS
-1874 DYLLKLTGQHSQAK
+1874 DYLLKLTGQHSQTK

-1911 FLEGQTNDQAQYEAL
+1911 FLEGQTNDQAQYKTL

-1970 GNTLKGGRHR
+1970 GNTLKGGRYR

-2104 IDKVAGLK
+2104 IDKVASLK

-2118 LLQLVSDKDLRFN
+2118 LLQLVADKDLRFN

-2216 VNIVSGLA
+2216 MNIVSGLA

-2320 SFKRGVLSVHLGTR
+2320 SFKRGVLSAHLGTR

-2429 KGNAGGGKSIIG
+2429 KGNADGGKSIIG

-2494 NATRGGIHSEGADFS
+2494 NATRGGIRSEGADFS

-2514 TALAKGDVVFGTAKN
+2514 TALAKGDIVFGTAKN

-2693 INAKQVKSIAHDNV
+2693 INAKQVESIAHDNV

-2740 DTLRDDKAGDRM
+2740 DILRDDKAGDRM

-2766 AISDLSTGTI
+2766 AISDLRTGTI

-2873 MVSGVGA
+2873 MVSGAGA

-2897 NATQQTDSHTKIN
+2897 NATQQTDNHTKIN

-2974 AWNVG
+2974 AWSVG

-2999 LFAGDGGYRINV
+2999 LFAGDGGYHVKAKSVNLDGGAIVSTADKSRNYLKAEEFSFKDIH
-3011 QNHTNLEGGLITS
+3011 NHSEAKASAMTLIGGFSVNRDQTS
-3024 SQLAETTGK
+3024 AEDKALNKIYRANRKNDDGSDATFTKANPNQHNSSPVKFGLTLGDVHSTDAYALAKLG
-3033 NSFSTGTLSYSDIEN
+3033 LV
-3048 HGNYSGSGLA
+3048 NYLSGSKASESRGNLTPA
-3058 ISASVSMEGKSLQG
+3058 VISEGVFDISSTSG
-3072 MQKTAGYG
+3072 KTAVEQIAKATQSPHQVLSQADYEKLAKKVEISSEFKQTFLTFGASFTDEAYHKMFIAEHRMMGYELDKYGKPIKDPKRLEALKDDAIKDAKEKGITG
-3080 KEEGGQHNITKSGIN
+3080 KEEIEKYVKEYSAKATDKGYNIYKLYELSDEKRKHIEPVTYTDPKTGKQETRYFVAFNGIFNDHQAAAKFAVQNYIAATNPENGKVDQQIYKNMYFVHHPKADNFVSELLIAGYQKWFKSGDN
-3095 TANLHITDIEKQQQ
+3095 SVKQA
-3109 LLNYHNVPTG
+3109 
-3119 EINDG
+3119 E
-3124 FAIDTPNSKLIA
+3124 AIMKEYGSKGL
-3136 RENPIA
+3136 
-3142 LKDYLSN
+3142 
-3149 IKTDITTESLKQN
+3149 
-3162 PNVLQNN
+3162 
-3169 FDKSY
+3169 F
-3174 IEDKVATKVAFT
+3174 
-3186 QALDQARQEVK
+3186 
-3197 KELYAIADKKRADAT
+3197 
-3212 DIRRNNYIGGKNG
+3212 IGAH
-3225 YNTEES
+3225 S
-3231 LELDRRADRLEKTAF
+3231 R
-3246 YVDLALGSL
+3246 
-3255 YGWGNTDAIKYVGT
+3255 GT
-3269 AVATDPVVRAATAP
+3269 
-3283 EQIWLTTCKRDS
+3283 L
-3295 LYCSNFNRDDSKRPT
+3295 
-3310 ENGRA
+3310 
-3315 EIGDKRQIFDISEL
+3315 
-3329 KPSDSNNVITISNN
+3329 TISNALQRLDSKSN
-3343 GIMNP
+3343 AMSSILSDTKMKMVGPAADVTRADNILNRLQGLGETRQSNKGSILVENHKSDLVGRSPVVGNNP
-3348 LDAALKNAIKQN
+3348 YTTETNTHN
-3360 KWATN
+3360 KGWIQTIADIFGGDSSSHNCYGLGQQQCVTDGYR
-3365 KEGVAV
+3365 KEG
-3371 VYNRPTSNLL
+3371 
-3381 SELLYAA
+3381 
-3388 YDKTNDLLGGRLPL
+3388 DLVMHP
-3402 TTAEKA
+3402 
-3408 NVKLYQYAKD
+3408 
-3418 NKYQIDL
+3418 
-3425 SNHSRGGLTA
+3425 
-3435 SVALQY
+3435 
-3441 ANRNGLTNIPIRES
+3441 
-3455 RFYGTATH
+3455 
-3463 VQDYANQLANVNGSY
+3463 
-3478 RYLDKNNQ
+3478 
-3486 EKTSNGIVKSAVHYT
+3486 EKTIFELNGGK
-3501 DFVGRTP
+3501 
-3508 LIGLRSKYIVGGNE
+3508 
-3522 PTGGVENTW
+3522 
-3531 FTYSHSS
+3531 
-3538 YFAEIPSEDL
+3538 
-3548 INEKGDYIDEKG
+3548 
-3560 YKVEEKNRVA
+3560 
-3570 NKYRDEFNEKWQP
+3570 
-3583 QKNNLNPSLPKI
+3583 
-3595 VTPE
+3595 

>member
-1 MNKHCY
+1 
-7 RVIFSKTLQCL
+7 
-18 VVTSELSKTEGASS
+18 
-32 SSKMIKKPTALLGEN
+32 
-47 WISDELHASL
+47 
-57 SKVSFTL
+57 
-64 FALLGF
+64 
-70 VLIPDAL
+70 
-77 ANDMAIR
+77 
-84 ADKSAPGN
+84 
-92 QQPIILQT
+92 
-100 GSGVPQVNIQTPSAG
+100 
-115 GVSRNVY
+115 
-122 SQFDVSEKGAV
+122 
-133 LNNSRKGTGT
+133 
-143 QIAGY
+143 
-148 VAGNPNLAR
+148 
-157 GEAKVILNEVN
+157 
-168 SANPSRLKG
+168 
-177 YVEVAGKKADVVIA
+177 
-191 NPSGLQCDGCGVI
+191 
-204 NAGRTT
+204 
-210 LTTGKPIVNNGELSG
+210 
-225 FEVKDGKIS
+225 
-234 VGAKGM
+234 
-240 DASHSDYTDII
+240 
-251 AKKTKI
+251 
-257 DGPIKGKQ
+257 
-265 VKVITGKNRV
+265 
-275 SRDGSDVVY
+275 
-284 IGDKNDTATTQEYSL
+284 
-299 DVGELGGMY
+299 
-308 AGQIHLVDNGKGL
+308 
-321 GVRNAGHI
+321 
-329 GASVGDIQID
+329 
-339 SQGNIVNSGVMQAEG
+339 
-354 NIKQKA
+354 
-360 KRKINNSGTTVSRK
+360 
-374 GNIKQQADGGI
+374 
-385 EQSGVL
+385 
-391 LAKGNRAEQ
+391 
-400 KGNIEQQAA
+400 
-409 QINQSGNNIASG
+409 
-421 DIKIK
+421 
-426 GQQITLDKTSQS
+426 
-438 IAGMVFESN
+438 
-447 TVAKTAE
+447 
-454 KAIERNTEKTVT
+454 
-466 ELTEQEIQ
+466 
-474 RLPTLQASGSRVE
+474 
-487 LQADTLT
+487 
-494 AQGQIIAQ
+494 
-502 QAVVAEGNEVNLSHG
+502 
-517 RIRSYN
+517 
-523 IEAAAKGSLKADD
+523 
-536 AVLSA
+536 
-541 VNQAMLKATNV
+541 
-552 LSTNETQ
+552 
-559 LTAEQII
+559 
-566 ANANQ
+566 
-571 LNNNGGQWQQT
+571 
-582 GNDPLALH
+582 
-590 FAGGIENR
+590 
-598 GGHIQTAGALSI
+598 
-610 NTANLNNAQGKLL
+610 
-623 SAKQATLQGGSVV
+623 
-636 NADGVIYSAE
+636 
-646 ALSIQTGGLDNSRG
+646 
-660 HISNKQGDVS
+660 
-670 INTSKQLLINH
+670 
-681 QGTIASAAAL
+681 
-691 SIAAGNTDNKEGVIT
+691 
-706 AEQALSVN
+706 
-714 ADSLNNS
+714 
-721 RGRLISN
+721 
-728 GQDIALNIATQ
+728 
-739 LNNQVGTIAAQN
+739 
-751 VVNINGD
+751 
-758 LQNNKGVVL
+758 
-767 SEKGGVRVNS
+767 
-777 KAQIDNAEGV
+777 
-787 IQAAQ
+787 
-792 AATLYSQ
+792 
-799 GVDNSKGQ
+799 
-807 IRGAS
+807 
-812 LDIHSQGHQIRNG
+812 
-825 EGMIAGQ
+825 MIAGQ

-1040 ALNSQGVDN
+1040 VLHSQGVDNSKGLIRGASVDIYSQGHQIRNGEGMIAGQSAVNLEGNLHNNKGVVLSEKGGVRVNGKAQIDNAEGVIQAAQAVVLHSQGVDN

-2873 MVSGVGA
+2873 MVSGAGA

-2897 NATQQTDSHTKIN
+2897 NATQQTDNHTKIN

-2974 AWNVG
+2974 AWSVG

-3295 LYCSNFNRDDSKRPT
+3295 LYCSNFNRDGSKRPT

-3371 VYNRPTSNLL
+3371 VYNRPTSNPL

-3486 EKTSNGIVKSAVHYT
+3486 EKTSNGTVKSAVHYT

-3508 LIGLRSKYIVGGNE
+3508 LIALRSKYIVGGNE

>member
-1 MNKHCY
+1 
-7 RVIFSKTLQCL
+7 
-18 VVTSELSKTEGASS
+18 
-32 SSKMIKKPTALLGEN
+32 
-47 WISDELHASL
+47 
-57 SKVSFTL
+57 
-64 FALLGF
+64 
-70 VLIPDAL
+70 
-77 ANDMAIR
+77 
-84 ADKSAPGN
+84 
-92 QQPIILQT
+92 
-100 GSGVPQVNIQTPSAG
+100 
-115 GVSRNVY
+115 
-122 SQFDVSEKGAV
+122 
-133 LNNSRKGTGT
+133 
-143 QIAGY
+143 
-148 VAGNPNLAR
+148 
-157 GEAKVILNEVN
+157 
-168 SANPSRLKG
+168 
-177 YVEVAGKKADVVIA
+177 
-191 NPSGLQCDGCGVI
+191 
-204 NAGRTT
+204 
-210 LTTGKPIVNNGELSG
+210 
-225 FEVKDGKIS
+225 
-234 VGAKGM
+234 
-240 DASHSDYTDII
+240 
-251 AKKTKI
+251 
-257 DGPIKGKQ
+257 
-265 VKVITGKNRV
+265 
-275 SRDGSDVVY
+275 
-284 IGDKNDTATTQEYSL
+284 
-299 DVGELGGMY
+299 
-308 AGQIHLVDNGKGL
+308 
-321 GVRNAGHI
+321 
-329 GASVGDIQID
+329 
-339 SQGNIVNSGVMQAEG
+339 
-354 NIKQKA
+354 
-360 KRKINNSGTTVSRK
+360 
-374 GNIKQQADGGI
+374 
-385 EQSGVL
+385 
-391 LAKGNRAEQ
+391 
-400 KGNIEQQAA
+400 
-409 QINQSGNNIASG
+409 
-421 DIKIK
+421 
-426 GQQITLDKTSQS
+426 
-438 IAGMVFESN
+438 
-447 TVAKTAE
+447 
-454 KAIERNTEKTVT
+454 
-466 ELTEQEIQ
+466 
-474 RLPTLQASGSRVE
+474 
-487 LQADTLT
+487 
-494 AQGQIIAQ
+494 
-502 QAVVAEGNEVNLSHG
+502 
-517 RIRSYN
+517 
-523 IEAAAKGSLKADD
+523 
-536 AVLSA
+536 
-541 VNQAMLKATNV
+541 
-552 LSTNETQ
+552 
-559 LTAEQII
+559 
-566 ANANQ
+566 
-571 LNNNGGQWQQT
+571 
-582 GNDPLALH
+582 
-590 FAGGIENR
+590 
-598 GGHIQTAGALSI
+598 
-610 NTANLNNAQGKLL
+610 
-623 SAKQATLQGGSVV
+623 
-636 NADGVIYSAE
+636 
-646 ALSIQTGGLDNSRG
+646 
-660 HISNKQGDVS
+660 
-670 INTSKQLLINH
+670 
-681 QGTIASAAAL
+681 
-691 SIAAGNTDNKEGVIT
+691 
-706 AEQALSVN
+706 
-714 ADSLNNS
+714 
-721 RGRLISN
+721 
-728 GQDIALNIATQ
+728 
-739 LNNQVGTIAAQN
+739 
-751 VVNINGD
+751 
-758 LQNNKGVVL
+758 
-767 SEKGGVRVNS
+767 
-777 KAQIDNAEGV
+777 
-787 IQAAQ
+787 
-792 AATLYSQ
+792 
-799 GVDNSKGQ
+799 
-807 IRGAS
+807 
-812 LDIHSQGHQIRNG
+812 
-825 EGMIAGQ
+825 MIAGQ
-832 SAVNLEGD
+832 SAVNLEG
-840 LQNNKG
+840 N
-846 VVLSEKGGV
+846 
-855 RVNSKAQIDN
+855 
-865 AEGVIQASQA
+865 
-875 VVLNSQG
+875 
-882 MDNNKGLIRGASVD
+882 
-896 IHSQGHQIRNSE
+896 
-908 GMIAG
+908 
-913 QSAVNL
+913 
-919 EGDLQNNKGVV
+919 
-930 LSEKGGVRVN
+930 
-940 GKAQIDNVGG
+940 
-950 VIQAAQ
+950 
-956 AVVLHSQGVDNSKG
+956 
-970 LIRGASVDI
+970 
-979 HSQGHQIRNSEGMI
+979 
-993 AGQSAVN
+993 
-1000 LEGDLHNNKGV
+1000 LHNNKGV

-1040 ALNSQGVDN
+1040 VLHSQGVDN

-3246 YVDLALGSL
+3246 YVDLALGGL

-3371 VYNRPTSNLL
+3371 VYNRPTSNPL

-3455 RFYGTATH
+3455 RFYGTATN
-3463 VQDYANQLANVNGSY
+3463 VQDYANQLAHVNGSY

-3486 EKTSNGIVKSAVHYT
+3486 EKTSNGTVKSAVHYT

-3508 LIGLRSKYIVGGNE
+3508 LIALRSKYIVGGNE

>member
-18 VVTSELSKTEGASS
+18 VVTSELSKTEGTSS

-100 GSGVPQVNIQTPSAG
+100 GSDVPQVNIQTPSAS

-234 VGAKGM
+234 VGAKGI

-257 DGPIKGKQ
+257 DGPVKGKQ

-284 IGDKNDTATTQEYSL
+284 IGDKHDTATTQEYSL

-360 KRKINNSGTTVSRK
+360 KRKVNNSGTTVSRK

-409 QINQSGNNIASG
+409 QINQSGNNIATG

-426 GQQITLDKTSQS
+426 GLQITLDKTSQS

-454 KAIERNTEKTVT
+454 KAIERNAEKTAT

-502 QAVVAEGNEVNLSHG
+502 QAVVANGNEVNLSQG
-517 RIRSYN
+517 RIQSYN
-523 IEAAAKGSLKADD
+523 IEAVAKGSLKADD

-541 VNQAMLKATNV
+541 VNQAMLKAANV

-598 GGHIQTAGALSI
+598 GGNIQTAGALSI
-610 NTANLNNAQGKLL
+610 NTAKLNNTQGKLL

-636 NADGVIYSAE
+636 NTDGVIYSAE
-646 ALSIQTGGLDNSRG
+646 ALSIQSGELDNSRG
-660 HISNKQGDVS
+660 HISNKQGDIS
-670 INTSKQLLINH
+670 INTRKQSLINH
-681 QGTIASAAAL
+681 QGTIASAAML

-706 AEQALSVN
+706 AKQALSVN

-728 GQDIALNIATQ
+728 GQDMALNIAAQ
-739 LNNQVGTIAAQN
+739 LNNKVGTIAAQN
-751 VVNINGD
+751 AVNINGD
-758 LQNNKGVVL
+758 LQNNKGVV
-767 SEKGGVRVNS
+767 R
-777 KAQIDNAEGV
+777 
-787 IQAAQ
+787 
-792 AATLYSQ
+792 
-799 GVDNSKGQ
+799 
-807 IRGAS
+807 
-812 LDIHSQGHQIRNG
+812 
-825 EGMIAGQ
+825 
-832 SAVNLEGD
+832 
-840 LQNNKG
+840 
-846 VVLSEKGGV
+846 
-855 RVNSKAQIDN
+855 
-865 AEGVIQASQA
+865 
-875 VVLNSQG
+875 
-882 MDNNKGLIRGASVD
+882 
-896 IHSQGHQIRNSE
+896 
-908 GMIAG
+908 
-913 QSAVNL
+913 
-919 EGDLQNNKGVV
+919 
-930 LSEKGGVRVN
+930 
-940 GKAQIDNVGG
+940 
-950 VIQAAQ
+950 
-956 AVVLHSQGVDNSKG
+956 
-970 LIRGASVDI
+970 
-979 HSQGHQIRNSEGMI
+979 
-993 AGQSAVN
+993 
-1000 LEGDLHNNKGV
+1000 
-1011 VLSEKGGVRV
+1011 SEKGGVRV

-1049 SKGLIRGASVDIYS
+1049 SKGLIRGASVDIHS

-1087 QNTKGVVLSEKGG
+1087 QNTKGIVLSEKGD

-1118 AQAVALNGQ
+1118 AQAVALNSQGVDNGKGQIRGASVDIHSQGHQIRNGEGMIAGQSAVNLEGDLQNTKGIVRSEKGSVRVNSKAQIDNAEGVIQAAQAVALNSQ

-1191 NNQQGLIHAATQA
+1191 NNQQGLIHAAAQA

-1273 NQAISDKGSLISAN
+1273 NQAISDKGSLISAST
-1287 KRLTLNATTVNNQ
+1287 RLVLNATTVNNQ
-1300 DTKAK
+1300 GTKAK

-1370 HNQDGLIEG
+1370 HNQGGLIEG

-1424 SVNGTLTNNVNAIYD
+1424 SVNGTLTNNVNAIYE
-1439 RGVIFRAKNVKNN
+1439 RGVTFRAKNVKNN

-1500 YLAMEAKQIYNG
+1500 YLAMQAKQIYNG
-1512 AETVASGKGTT
+1512 AEKVTSGKGTT

-1544 ADGATVLS
+1544 TDGATVLS

-1659 IARQGSPLQTN
+1659 IARQGVTPQTP
-1670 SAHNALNE
+1670 SEHNALSE
-1678 VLVNEDLSGKVYQLK
+1678 VLVNEDLSGRVYQVKKNSSTGSRFGLK
-1693 KAQSNGFRWF
+1693 
-1703 KRHHRYEEQT
+1703 RYGQDEEQT

-1727 LGTQTTRYMTDQ
+1727 LGTQTTKYMTDQ
-1739 VNATDANFDNVN
+1739 VNATDATFDNIN
-1751 ITGKDGQVRVQAQ
+1751 ITGENGQVRIQAQ
-1764 TILSPEQQQQ
+1764 TQLSPEQQQQ
-1774 IVKSGAVVSHYFDS
+1774 IVTSGAVVSHYFDS

-1804 GGKSKGQNGQTEA
+1804 GGKTKGQNGQTEA
-1817 ARRTQLEDLPLTT
+1817 ARRTQLEDLSLTT

-1848 DNRNDPTAPLVSVD
+1848 DNRNDPTAPLVSID
-1862 PILTKGQHGLSS
+1862 PILTKGQHSLNS
-1874 DYLLKLTGQHSQAK
+1874 DYLLKLTGQHSQTK

-1911 FLEGQTNDQAQYEAL
+1911 FLEGQTNDQAQYETL

-1970 GNTLKGGRHR
+1970 GNTLKGGRYR

-2112 VRDSDG
+2112 VRDAGG
-2118 LLQLVSDKDLRFN
+2118 LLQLIADKDLRFN
-2131 AATVESAGSLYAKA
+2131 AAVVESAGSLYAKA
-2145 KGNMVVDSLR
+2145 KGNMFVDSLR
-2155 MTENTYS
+2155 VTENTYS
-2162 GGGDNFRRVRK
+2162 GGGDNFHRVRK
-2173 EQDIGTV
+2173 EQDVGTV
-2180 IQARDDLTLIGD
+2180 IQAHDDITLIGD
-2192 QSFYAKAAQIV
+2192 QSFYAKAAQIG

-2216 VNIVSGLA
+2216 VSIVAGLA

-2232 KSKKRRRLGTSK
+2232 KSKKRRHLGTSK

-2320 SFKRGVLSVHLGTR
+2320 SFKRGVLSAHLGTR

-2469 HSSENHS
+2469 HSSANHS

-2494 NATRGGIHSEGADFS
+2494 NATRGGIRSEGADFS

-2514 TALAKGDVVFGTAKN
+2514 TALAKGDIVFGTAKN

-2693 INAKQVKSIAHDNV
+2693 INAKQVESIAHDNV

-2766 AISDLSTGTI
+2766 AISDLRTGTI

-2873 MVSGVGA
+2873 MVSGAGA

-2897 NATQQTDSHTKIN
+2897 NATQQTDNHTKIN

-2941 VKGKLNIVSEQS
+2941 IKGKLNIVSEQS

-2974 AWNVG
+2974 AWSVG

-2999 LFAGDGGYRINV
+2999 LFAGDGGYHVKAKSVNLDGGAIVSTADKSRNYLKAEEFSFKDIH
-3011 QNHTNLEGGLITS
+3011 NHSEAKASAMTLIGGFSVNRDQTS
-3024 SQLAETTGK
+3024 AEDKALNKIYRANRKNDDGSDATFTKANPNQHNSSPVKFGLTLGDVHSTDAYALAKLG
-3033 NSFSTGTLSYSDIEN
+3033 LV
-3048 HGNYSGSGLA
+3048 NYLSGSKASESRGNLTPA
-3058 ISASVSMEGKSLQG
+3058 VISEGVFDISSTSG
-3072 MQKTAGYG
+3072 KTAVAQIAKATQSPHQVLSQADYEKLAKKVEISSEFKQAFLTFGASFTDEAYHKMFIAEHRMMGYELDKYGKPIKDPKRLEALKDDALKDAKEKGITG
-3080 KEEGGQHNITKSGIN
+3080 KEEIKKYVEEYSAKATDKGYNIYKLYELSDEKRKHIEPVTYTDPKTGKQETRYFVAFNGIFNDHQAAAKFAVQNYIAATNPKNGNVDQQIYKNVYFVHHPKADNFVSELLIAGYQKWFKSGDN
-3095 TANLHITDIEKQQQ
+3095 SVKQA
-3109 LLNYHNVPTG
+3109 
-3119 EINDG
+3119 E
-3124 FAIDTPNSKLIA
+3124 AIM
-3136 RENPIA
+3136 
-3142 LKDYLSN
+3142 
-3149 IKTDITTESLKQN
+3149 
-3162 PNVLQNN
+3162 
-3169 FDKSY
+3169 
-3174 IEDKVATKVAFT
+3174 
-3186 QALDQARQEVK
+3186 
-3197 KELYAIADKKRADAT
+3197 KEYGNKGLF
-3212 DIRRNNYIGGKNG
+3212 IGAH
-3225 YNTEES
+3225 S
-3231 LELDRRADRLEKTAF
+3231 R
-3246 YVDLALGSL
+3246 
-3255 YGWGNTDAIKYVGT
+3255 GT
-3269 AVATDPVVRAATAP
+3269 
-3283 EQIWLTTCKRDS
+3283 L
-3295 LYCSNFNRDDSKRPT
+3295 
-3310 ENGRA
+3310 
-3315 EIGDKRQIFDISEL
+3315 
-3329 KPSDSNNVITISNN
+3329 TISNALQRLDSKSN
-3343 GIMNP
+3343 AMSSILSDTKMKMVGPAADVTRADNILNRLQGLGETRQSNKGSILVENHKSDLVGRSPVVGNNP
-3348 LDAALKNAIKQN
+3348 YTTETNTHN
-3360 KWATN
+3360 KGLLQTIADIFGGDSSSHN
-3365 KEGVAV
+3365 CYGLGQQQCIADGYRKEG
-3371 VYNRPTSNLL
+3371 
-3381 SELLYAA
+3381 
-3388 YDKTNDLLGGRLPL
+3388 DLVMHP
-3402 TTAEKA
+3402 
-3408 NVKLYQYAKD
+3408 
-3418 NKYQIDL
+3418 
-3425 SNHSRGGLTA
+3425 
-3435 SVALQY
+3435 
-3441 ANRNGLTNIPIRES
+3441 
-3455 RFYGTATH
+3455 
-3463 VQDYANQLANVNGSY
+3463 
-3478 RYLDKNNQ
+3478 
-3486 EKTSNGIVKSAVHYT
+3486 EKTIFELNGGK
-3501 DFVGRTP
+3501 
-3508 LIGLRSKYIVGGNE
+3508 
-3522 PTGGVENTW
+3522 
-3531 FTYSHSS
+3531 
-3538 YFAEIPSEDL
+3538 
-3548 INEKGDYIDEKG
+3548 
-3560 YKVEEKNRVA
+3560 
-3570 NKYRDEFNEKWQP
+3570 
-3583 QKNNLNPSLPKI
+3583 
-3595 VTPE
+3595 

>member
-32 SSKMIKKPTALLGEN
+32 SSKMIKKTTALLGEN

-374 GNIKQQADGGI
+374 GNIKQQADRGI

-409 QINQSGNNIASG
+409 QINQLGNNIATG

-438 IAGMVFESN
+438 IAGIVFESN

-454 KAIERNTEKTVT
+454 KAIERNTEKTAT

-502 QAVVAEGNEVNLSHG
+502 QAVVANGNEVNLSHG
-517 RIRSYN
+517 RIQSYN

-681 QGTIASAAAL
+681 QGTIASAAML

-792 AATLYSQ
+792 VAT
-799 GVDNSKGQ
+799 
-807 IRGAS
+807 
-812 LDIHSQGHQIRNG
+812 
-825 EGMIAGQ
+825 
-832 SAVNLEGD
+832 
-840 LQNNKG
+840 
-846 VVLSEKGGV
+846 
-855 RVNSKAQIDN
+855 
-865 AEGVIQASQA
+865 
-875 VVLNSQG
+875 
-882 MDNNKGLIRGASVD
+882 
-896 IHSQGHQIRNSE
+896 
-908 GMIAG
+908 
-913 QSAVNL
+913 
-919 EGDLQNNKGVV
+919 
-930 LSEKGGVRVN
+930 
-940 GKAQIDNVGG
+940 
-950 VIQAAQ
+950 
-956 AVVLHSQGVDNSKG
+956 LHSQGVDNSKG

-1030 EGVIQAAQAV
+1030 E
-1040 ALNSQGVDN
+1040 
-1049 SKGLIRGASVDIYS
+1049 
-1063 QGHQIRNGEGMIAGQ
+1063 
-1078 SAVNLEGDL
+1078 
-1087 QNTKGVVLSEKGG
+1087 
-1100 VRVNSKAQIDN
+1100 
-1111 VGGVIQA
+1111 GVIQA

-1512 AETVASGKGTT
+1512 AEKVASGKGTT

-1544 ADGATVLS
+1544 ADGAAVLS

-1618 QQHRAPGQFLVGG
+1618 QQYHAPGQFLVGG

-1703 KRHHRYEEQT
+1703 KRHHRYKEQT

-1727 LGTQTTRYMTDQ
+1727 LGTQTTKYMTDQ
-1739 VNATDANFDNVN
+1739 VNATDATFDNIN
-1751 ITGKDGQVRVQAQ
+1751 ITGENGQVRIQAQ
-1764 TILSPEQQQQ
+1764 TQLSPEQQQQ
-1774 IVKSGAVVSHYFDS
+1774 IVTSGAVVSHYFDS

-1804 GGKSKGQNGQTEA
+1804 GGKTKGQNGQTEA
-1817 ARRTQLEDLPLTT
+1817 ARRTQLEDLSLTT

-1848 DNRNDPTAPLVSVD
+1848 DNRNDPTAPLVSID
-1862 PILTKGQHGLSS
+1862 PILTKGQHSLNS
-1874 DYLLKLTGQHSQAK
+1874 DYLLKLTGQHSQTK

-1911 FLEGQTNDQAQYEAL
+1911 FLEGQTNDQAQYETL

-2118 LLQLVSDKDLRFN
+2118 LLQLVADKDLRFN

-2145 KGNMVVDSLR
+2145 KDNMVVDSLR

-2257 ALASIVSGK
+2257 ALASMVSGK

-2494 NATRGGIHSEGADFS
+2494 NATRGGIRSEGADFS

-2514 TALAKGDVVFGTAKN
+2514 TALAKGDIVFGTAKN

-2693 INAKQVKSIAHDNV
+2693 INAKQVESIAHDNV

-2725 SSPLIDLFNVATGAR
+2725 SSPLIDLFNTATGAR
-2740 DTLRDDKAGDRM
+2740 DILRDDKAGDRM

-2766 AISDLSTGTI
+2766 AISDLRTGTI

-2873 MVSGVGA
+2873 MVSGAGA

-2897 NATQQTDSHTKIN
+2897 NATQQTDNHTKIN

-2974 AWNVG
+2974 AWSVG

-2999 LFAGDGGYRINV
+2999 LFAGDGGYHVKAKSVNLDGGAIVSTADKSRNYLKAEEFSFKDIH
-3011 QNHTNLEGGLITS
+3011 NHSEAKASAMTLIGGFSVNRDQTS
-3024 SQLAETTGK
+3024 AEDKALNKIYRANRKNDDGSDATFTKANPNQHNSSPVKFGLTLGDVHSTDAYALAKLG
-3033 NSFSTGTLSYSDIEN
+3033 LV
-3048 HGNYSGSGLA
+3048 NYLSGSKASESRGNLTPA
-3058 ISASVSMEGKSLQG
+3058 VISEGVFDISSTSG
-3072 MQKTAGYG
+3072 KTAVEQIAKATQSPHQVLSQADYEKLAKKVEISSEFKQTFLTLGASFTDEAYHKMFIAEHRMMGYELDKYGKPIKDPKRLEALKDDAIKDAKEKGITG
-3080 KEEGGQHNITKSGIN
+3080 KEEIEKYVKEYSAKATDKGYNIYKLYELSDEKRKHIEPVTYTDPKTGKQETRYFVAFNGIFNDHQAAAKFAVQNYIAATNPENGKVDQQIYKNMYFVHHPKADNFVSELLIAGYQKWFKSGDN
-3095 TANLHITDIEKQQQ
+3095 SVKQA
-3109 LLNYHNVPTG
+3109 
-3119 EINDG
+3119 E
-3124 FAIDTPNSKLIA
+3124 AIMKEYGSKGL
-3136 RENPIA
+3136 
-3142 LKDYLSN
+3142 
-3149 IKTDITTESLKQN
+3149 
-3162 PNVLQNN
+3162 
-3169 FDKSY
+3169 F
-3174 IEDKVATKVAFT
+3174 
-3186 QALDQARQEVK
+3186 
-3197 KELYAIADKKRADAT
+3197 
-3212 DIRRNNYIGGKNG
+3212 IGAH
-3225 YNTEES
+3225 S
-3231 LELDRRADRLEKTAF
+3231 R
-3246 YVDLALGSL
+3246 
-3255 YGWGNTDAIKYVGT
+3255 GT
-3269 AVATDPVVRAATAP
+3269 
-3283 EQIWLTTCKRDS
+3283 L
-3295 LYCSNFNRDDSKRPT
+3295 
-3310 ENGRA
+3310 
-3315 EIGDKRQIFDISEL
+3315 
-3329 KPSDSNNVITISNN
+3329 TISNALQRLDSKSN
-3343 GIMNP
+3343 AMSSILSDTKMKMVGPAADVTRADNILNRLQGLGETRQSNKGSILVENHKSDLVGRSPVVGNNP
-3348 LDAALKNAIKQN
+3348 YTTETNTHN
-3360 KWATN
+3360 KGWIQTIADIFGGDSSSHNCYGLGQQQCVTDGYR
-3365 KEGVAV
+3365 KEG
-3371 VYNRPTSNLL
+3371 
-3381 SELLYAA
+3381 
-3388 YDKTNDLLGGRLPL
+3388 DLVMHP
-3402 TTAEKA
+3402 
-3408 NVKLYQYAKD
+3408 
-3418 NKYQIDL
+3418 
-3425 SNHSRGGLTA
+3425 
-3435 SVALQY
+3435 
-3441 ANRNGLTNIPIRES
+3441 
-3455 RFYGTATH
+3455 
-3463 VQDYANQLANVNGSY
+3463 
-3478 RYLDKNNQ
+3478 
-3486 EKTSNGIVKSAVHYT
+3486 EKTIFELNGGK
-3501 DFVGRTP
+3501 
-3508 LIGLRSKYIVGGNE
+3508 
-3522 PTGGVENTW
+3522 
-3531 FTYSHSS
+3531 
-3538 YFAEIPSEDL
+3538 
-3548 INEKGDYIDEKG
+3548 
-3560 YKVEEKNRVA
+3560 
-3570 NKYRDEFNEKWQP
+3570 
-3583 QKNNLNPSLPKI
+3583 
-3595 VTPE
+3595 

>member
-956 AVVLHSQGVDNSKG
+956 AVVLH
-970 LIRGASVDI
+970 
-979 HSQGHQIRNSEGMI
+979 
-993 AGQSAVN
+993 
-1000 LEGDLHNNKGV
+1000 
-1011 VLSEKGGVRV
+1011 
-1021 NGKAQIDNA
+1021 
-1030 EGVIQAAQAV
+1030 
-1040 ALNSQGVDN
+1040 SQGVDN

-3246 YVDLALGSL
+3246 YVDLALGGL

-3295 LYCSNFNRDDSKRPT
+3295 LYCSNFNRDGSKRPT

-3371 VYNRPTSNLL
+3371 VYNRPTSNPL

>member
-1 MNKHCY
+1 
-7 RVIFSKTLQCL
+7 
-18 VVTSELSKTEGASS
+18 
-32 SSKMIKKPTALLGEN
+32 
-47 WISDELHASL
+47 
-57 SKVSFTL
+57 
-64 FALLGF
+64 
-70 VLIPDAL
+70 
-77 ANDMAIR
+77 
-84 ADKSAPGN
+84 
-92 QQPIILQT
+92 
-100 GSGVPQVNIQTPSAG
+100 
-115 GVSRNVY
+115 
-122 SQFDVSEKGAV
+122 
-133 LNNSRKGTGT
+133 
-143 QIAGY
+143 
-148 VAGNPNLAR
+148 
-157 GEAKVILNEVN
+157 
-168 SANPSRLKG
+168 
-177 YVEVAGKKADVVIA
+177 
-191 NPSGLQCDGCGVI
+191 
-204 NAGRTT
+204 
-210 LTTGKPIVNNGELSG
+210 
-225 FEVKDGKIS
+225 
-234 VGAKGM
+234 
-240 DASHSDYTDII
+240 
-251 AKKTKI
+251 
-257 DGPIKGKQ
+257 
-265 VKVITGKNRV
+265 
-275 SRDGSDVVY
+275 
-284 IGDKNDTATTQEYSL
+284 
-299 DVGELGGMY
+299 
-308 AGQIHLVDNGKGL
+308 
-321 GVRNAGHI
+321 
-329 GASVGDIQID
+329 
-339 SQGNIVNSGVMQAEG
+339 
-354 NIKQKA
+354 
-360 KRKINNSGTTVSRK
+360 
-374 GNIKQQADGGI
+374 
-385 EQSGVL
+385 
-391 LAKGNRAEQ
+391 
-400 KGNIEQQAA
+400 
-409 QINQSGNNIASG
+409 
-421 DIKIK
+421 
-426 GQQITLDKTSQS
+426 
-438 IAGMVFESN
+438 
-447 TVAKTAE
+447 
-454 KAIERNTEKTVT
+454 
-466 ELTEQEIQ
+466 
-474 RLPTLQASGSRVE
+474 
-487 LQADTLT
+487 
-494 AQGQIIAQ
+494 
-502 QAVVAEGNEVNLSHG
+502 
-517 RIRSYN
+517 
-523 IEAAAKGSLKADD
+523 
-536 AVLSA
+536 
-541 VNQAMLKATNV
+541 
-552 LSTNETQ
+552 
-559 LTAEQII
+559 
-566 ANANQ
+566 
-571 LNNNGGQWQQT
+571 
-582 GNDPLALH
+582 
-590 FAGGIENR
+590 
-598 GGHIQTAGALSI
+598 
-610 NTANLNNAQGKLL
+610 
-623 SAKQATLQGGSVV
+623 
-636 NADGVIYSAE
+636 
-646 ALSIQTGGLDNSRG
+646 
-660 HISNKQGDVS
+660 
-670 INTSKQLLINH
+670 
-681 QGTIASAAAL
+681 
-691 SIAAGNTDNKEGVIT
+691 
-706 AEQALSVN
+706 
-714 ADSLNNS
+714 
-721 RGRLISN
+721 
-728 GQDIALNIATQ
+728 
-739 LNNQVGTIAAQN
+739 
-751 VVNINGD
+751 
-758 LQNNKGVVL
+758 
-767 SEKGGVRVNS
+767 
-777 KAQIDNAEGV
+777 
-787 IQAAQ
+787 
-792 AATLYSQ
+792 
-799 GVDNSKGQ
+799 
-807 IRGAS
+807 
-812 LDIHSQGHQIRNG
+812 
-825 EGMIAGQ
+825 
-832 SAVNLEGD
+832 
-840 LQNNKG
+840 
-846 VVLSEKGGV
+846 
-855 RVNSKAQIDN
+855 
-865 AEGVIQASQA
+865 
-875 VVLNSQG
+875 
-882 MDNNKGLIRGASVD
+882 
-896 IHSQGHQIRNSE
+896 
-908 GMIAG
+908 
-913 QSAVNL
+913 
-919 EGDLQNNKGVV
+919 
-930 LSEKGGVRVN
+930 
-940 GKAQIDNVGG
+940 
-950 VIQAAQ
+950 
-956 AVVLHSQGVDNSKG
+956 
-970 LIRGASVDI
+970 
-979 HSQGHQIRNSEGMI
+979 MI

-1040 ALNSQGVDN
+1040 ALNSQGVDNSKGLIRGASVDIYSQGHQIRNGEGMIAGQSAVNLEGNLHNNKGVVLSEKGGVRVNGKAQIDNAEGVIQAAQAVVLHSQGVDN

-3348 LDAALKNAIKQN
+3348 LDDALKNAIKQN

-3441 ANRNGLTNIPIRES
+3441 ANRNGLTHIPIRQS
-3455 RFYGTATH
+3455 RFYGTATN
-3463 VQDYANQLANVNGSY
+3463 VQDYANQLAHVNGSY

-3486 EKTSNGIVKSAVHYT
+3486 EKTSNGTVKSAVHYT